1 MQYCVYLLSSTFL
14 RPLSFSWLRYY
25 FRSPFTFRRKE
36 KKRKEKKR
44 KEKKRKE
51 KKRKEKK
58 RKEKKKKKK
67 EKKRKEKKRKESL
80 TCPDESKFW
89 NLPRDGGI
97 L

>member
-1 MQYCVYLLSSTFL
+1 VYLLSSTFL

-51 KKRKEKK
+51 KK
-58 RKEKKKKKK
+58 KKKK
-67 EKKRKEKKRKESL
+67 EKKRKEKKRE
-80 TCPDESKFW
+80 F
-89 NLPRDGGI
+89 NLSR
-97 L
+97 